1 MMAGWQGGLGGQLFL
16 VWASPAAACS
26 SWSLRKNGPG
36 QGRAAAAQPLN
47 VPCFCSRPLAWTVTL
62 TRAEIEAFPGSSAC
76 ETKQALGE
84 GSRFE
89 GTRVLR
95 PLEQLGWGRR
105 QDSPSGRDRLS
116 VAQTSLRPRCGD
128 TTSISQGCRAERA
141 NARN

>member
-1 MMAGWQGGLGGQLFL
+1 MMAGWQGGLRGQLFL

-26 SWSLRKNGPG
+26 SWSLRKNRPG

-47 VPCFCSRPLAWTVTL
+47 TPRFCSRPLAWTVTL
-62 TRAEIEAFPGSSAC
+62 AQAEIEAFPRSSAC
-76 ETKQALGE
+76 ETKQALGVS
-84 GSRFE
+84 G
-89 GTRVLR
+89 GLAKDRVLR